1 MYAEKH
7 ASDSY
12 DDNIER
18 MAQSSGNTEPDLAIT
33 TFPLNRDID
42 APETAS
48 ILAQCKQWNTTS
60 QTYDLSRC
68 IPQLVET
75 CVQRTPDAP
84 AIVQRKRIYTYARLN
99 AQANQLARYLRARGV
114 GPNVLVCVCM
124 ERSLEMIVCLLAIL
138 KAGGAYV
145 PLDPAHPVERLTFML
160 NDTQAP
166 IVLTTTA
173 LAQQL
178 SDIDGSIV
186 CLDGAERDWLH
197 ESSENLSPL
206 TNASDLA
213 YVIYTSGST
222 GRPKGAE
229 VTHGNLLNLIFWH
242 QDYFMI
248 TEYDRASQFASLSFD
263 ITVEEIWPYLTCGA
277 SVHLLPDENT
287 RIMPELL
294 RDWMVQQH
302 ITISMLPTAVA
313 ENLLTLTWPP
323 ETALRF
329 ILTGGDTLYRQ
340 PAANLPFTLINNYG
354 LTETTVV
361 ATCEPIAP
369 EGTGSHPLPIGRPIA
384 NTQIFLLDA
393 QRQPVP
399 AGECGEIYVGG
410 ACIARGYLNR
420 PELTK
425 ERFIQHPFS
434 NQPGARLYKTGD
446 MARYLDDGRLV
457 FLGRADY
464 QVKIRG
470 HRIELGEI
478 EQVMRTHPAIHDAV
492 VLAHEHLQGEKRLAA
507 YAVPRKGEQLTETE
521 VRTFISERV
530 PHYMVPAAFVLM
542 ESFPLNINGKVD
554 RKALPQPQAS
564 RATKTTTIIKPAD
577 LTPLQAQLLQSWEE
591 TLDSA
596 PLGLHD
602 NFFALGGHSLL
613 AAHLLKR
620 IEQSCGYKVSYATL
634 FAGPTIAQ
642 LATAMQQQQEIENH
656 TMIHAI
662 QEAQPGGAQQ
672 PFFFLHGDWTG
683 GAFYCYTMSRVCG
696 REQPFYALEPYTFKS
711 EEPIPSI
718 TTIAAAHIAALRN
731 VQPTGPYMLGGFCNG
746 GLVAYEM
753 AQQLYAAG
761 EQVDLLLLV
770 TPSTA
775 DTLPM
780 LRPLVRKW
788 SWLFGSHRQ
797 QQIQSYLRLRHA
809 LRHLYRSIRPYDK
822 HVRDFNKLV
831 ALDSRLKQM
840 FPPMAALLHD
850 YVGVFSWL
858 AAEYDIRRP
867 SVYPGQTT
875 FIWASG
881 EPAIQRAWQVVTSY
895 KDPHTLEE
903 YHLPGNHMSCVTEQ
917 IAELAKIIDIR
928 LRQTQKTQQLL

>member
-1 MYAEKH
+1 MYTEENTSGSYEDTSKH
-7 ASDSY
+7 TAQTSRDTESDLTVTALPINS
-12 DDNIER
+12 
-18 MAQSSGNTEPDLAIT
+18 A
-33 TFPLNRDID
+33 RDTRT
-42 APETAS
+42 TAS
-48 ILAQCKQWNTTS
+48 LLERYRRWNMTS

-75 CVQRTPDAP
+75 CAQRAPDAP
-84 AIVQRKRIYTYARLN
+84 AIVQQKRVYTYARLN
-99 AQANQLARYLRARGV
+99 AQANQLARYLRSRGV
-114 GPNVLVCVCM
+114 GPEVLVCVCM

-178 SDIDGSIV
+178 ADVHGSVV
-186 CLDGAERDWLH
+186 CLDGAKRDWLY
-197 ESSENLSPL
+197 ESSENLVPL
-206 TNASDLA
+206 ASTSDLA

-229 VTHGNLLNLIFWH
+229 ITHGSLLNLIFWH

-248 TEYDRASQFASLSFD
+248 TARDRASQFASLSFD

-294 RDWMVQQH
+294 RDWIVQQQ

-313 ENLLTLTWPP
+313 ENLLTLPWPP
-323 ETALRF
+323 ETTLRF
-329 ILTGGDTLYRQ
+329 ILTGGDTLHRQ

-361 ATCEPIAP
+361 ATCEPVAP
-369 EGTGSHPLPIGRPIA
+369 EGSGSHPLPIGRPIA

-393 QRQPVP
+393 HGQPVP
-399 AGECGEIYVGG
+399 PGECGEIYVGG
-410 ACIARGYLNR
+410 ACLARGYHNR

-425 ERFIQHPFS
+425 ERFIQHPFL

-446 MARYLDDGRLV
+446 LARYMDDGRLL

-478 EQVMRTHPAIHDAV
+478 EQIMRTHPAIHDAV
-492 VLAHEHLQGEKRLAA
+492 VLAREHQQGEKRLVA
-507 YAVPRKGEQLTETE
+507 YAVPRKGEHLTETGL
-521 VRTFISERV
+521 RTFISERV
-530 PHYMVPAAFVLM
+530 PHYMVPAVFVLM
-542 ESFPLNINGKVD
+542 DSFPLNINGKVD
-554 RKALPQPQAS
+554 RRALPQPPTS
-564 RATKTTTIIKPAD
+564 RATKPTTIIELTD
-577 LTPLQAQLLQSWEE
+577 LTPLQAQLLQTWEE
-591 TLDSA
+591 VLDSA
-596 PLGLHD
+596 PHSIHD

-613 AAHLLKR
+613 AAQLLKR
-620 IEQSCGYKVSYATL
+620 IEQSSGYKVSYATL

-642 LATAMQQQQEIENH
+642 LATAIQQQQETEQH
-656 TMIHAI
+656 TTIHAI
-662 QEAQPGGAQQ
+662 QEPQPGGAQQ

-683 GAFYCYTMSRVCG
+683 GAFYCYTLSRVCG

-711 EEPIPSI
+711 EEPVPSI
-718 TTIAAAHIAALRN
+718 AAIATAHIAALRN

-775 DTLPM
+775 DTLPL

-788 SWLFGSHRQ
+788 NWLFGSHRQ
-797 QQIQSYLRLRHA
+797 QQIQFYLRLRHA
-809 LRHLYRSIRPYDK
+809 LRHLYRNIRPHDK
-822 HVRDFNKLV
+822 HVRDFNELV
-831 ALDSRLKQM
+831 ALDRRLKRM
-840 FPPMAALLHD
+840 FPPMAALLRD
-850 YVGVFSWL
+850 YIGVFSWL
-858 AAEYDIRRP
+858 AAEYDIHRP
-867 SVYPGQTT
+867 SVYPGQAT
-875 FIWASG
+875 FVWASG
-881 EPAIQRAWQVVTSY
+881 EPAIQRAWQAVTSY
-895 KDPHTLEE
+895 KDPHTLKE
-903 YHLPGNHMSCVTEQ
+903 YHLPGSHMSCVTEQ
-917 IAELAKIIDIR
+917 IADLAKIIDLR